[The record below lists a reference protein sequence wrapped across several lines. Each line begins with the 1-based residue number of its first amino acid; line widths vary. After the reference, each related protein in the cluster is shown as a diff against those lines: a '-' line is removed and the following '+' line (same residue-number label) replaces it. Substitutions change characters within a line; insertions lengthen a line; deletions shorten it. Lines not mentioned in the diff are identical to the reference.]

1 MITAEMIKEMV
12 RLEVRRVIFEELT
25 LEYDSPHYVNDN
37 ILRVDLMLGDEV
49 VSSIHIGEYDIPK
62 IGRNQ

>member
-1 MITAEMIKEMV
+1 MITAEQIKEMV
-12 RLEVRRVIFEELT
+12 RLEVRRIIFEELT

-49 VSSIHIGEYDIPK
+49 VSSVHIGEYDLPRK
-62 IGRNQ
+62 N